1 MHIQSI
7 AARAALVSFFAFIA
21 PAAFAQDVSLVGG
34 APPVQTFDSLPAA
47 GTGSTLPSGW
57 YFAESKQNANAT
69 YAAGDGTSNT
79 GDTYS
84 FGSTGSSDRALG
96 TLQSG
101 KLASTIGAR
110 LRNDTSN
117 TLTTIAVAYTGEQW
131 RVGGSGIADRLDFQY
146 STNATSLTDASATW
160 VDVDALDFSS
170 PNTSATAAAL
180 DGNAAAN
187 RTAISASITGLSLAP
202 SGTIWV
208 RWVDLDVSG
217 NDDGLAID
225 DISFGVDGTP
235 PADVAPFVVATVP
248 TSGTGNFSPSATLA
262 VSFSEPVM
270 VSDPWY
276 TIQCTVSGAHTATVT
291 SGTSAYTLTPSP
303 AFAANESCSWTIL
316 AAGVV
321 DQDGTPDHPA
331 SDYTVSFTT
340 LDPSAQ
346 PPTVVST
353 QPANG
358 ATNVPIASDIRV
370 TFSEAVTTSNAFAL
384 SCDSTPI
391 QLAETGSGALRTLTP
406 YTVLPAGKVCVFTI
420 TATSVHDTDN
430 IALQADY
437 SASFTV
443 ASGTLGG
450 YYGNV
455 NTSSPEQLR
464 CSLHQTIKGHTIY
477 PYSGGAQNVWT
488 ILEIAQQDPN
498 NPAKII
504 DVYRNHSYTAVSD
517 RAGTGSGLTYNRE
530 HAWPNSLGFANSS
543 LAAYTDTHMLWLSD
557 TSQNAS
563 RGNKPYANCASGC
576 SELTTDFNNG
586 FGGGSGVYA
595 GNSNWY
601 KTPDG
606 NAGSFEVWNHRKG
619 EMARAMFYMAIRYEG
634 IASEAAHDGVIPDL
648 ELTDNRSLI
657 VITPNTASK
666 AYMGL
671 LTDLLAWNTQDPPD
685 ADEVARND
693 VIQSF
698 QGNRNPFVD
707 HPEWATSAL
716 FQSSE
721 PAVCQ
726 LGNDII
732 FKDGFGG
739 SP

>member
-7 AARAALVSFFAFIA
+7 AARAALVSFFAFFA

-34 APPVQTFDSLPAA
+34 APPVQTFDSLPAT
-47 GTGSTLPSGW
+47 GTGSTLLGGW

-69 YAAGDGTSNT
+69 YTAGDGTSNT

-84 FGSTGSSDRALG
+84 FGSAGSSDRALG

-117 TLTTIAVAYTGEQW
+117 ALTTIAVAYTGEQW

-146 STNATSLTDASATW
+146 STNATSLTDTAATW
-160 VDVDALDFSS
+160 VDVNALDFIS
-170 PNTSATAAAL
+170 PNTAATASAL
-180 DGNAAAN
+180 DGNASAN
-187 RTAISASITGLSLAP
+187 RTAISASIAGLNLAP
-202 SGTIWV
+202 SATIWV

-225 DISFGVDGTP
+225 DVSFAVDGTP
-235 PADVAPFVVATVP
+235 PVDVAPFVAATVP
-248 TSGTGNFSPSATLA
+248 ANTASNVALSATLA
-262 VSFSEPVM
+262 VSFSEAVT
-270 VSDPWY
+270 VSDPWF
-276 TIQCTVSGAHTATVT
+276 TIQCTT
-291 SGTSAYTLTPSP
+291 SGTHTAAVTGGPSAYTLTPSP
-303 AFAANESCSWTIL
+303 AFAANETCTWTIL

-321 DQDGTPDHPA
+321 DNDGTPDHPA
-331 SDYTVSFTT
+331 SDYTVQFST
-340 LDPSAQ
+340 LNPVAQ

-358 ATNVPIASDIRV
+358 AVNVPIASDIRV
-370 TFSEAVTTSNAFAL
+370 TFSESVTTSSAFAL

-391 QLAETGSGALRTLTP
+391 PLDETGTGATRTLTP
-406 YTVLPAGKVCVFTI
+406 FTVLPAGKSCVFTI
-420 TATSVHDTDN
+420 AAAGVHDEDDLTLQTDYTAYF
-430 IALQADY
+430 II
-437 SASFTV
+437 T
-443 ASGTLGG
+443 SGTLSD
-450 YYGNV
+450 YYDQV
-455 NTSSPEQLR
+455 NTSNAEQLR

-488 ILEIAQQDPN
+488 ILEIAQADPN
-498 NPAKII
+498 HPGKII

-576 SELTTDFNNG
+576 SELTTDINNG
-586 FGGGSGVYA
+586 FGGGSGTYP
-595 GNSNWY
+595 GNSNWV
-601 KTPDG
+601 KAPDG

-648 ELTDNRSLI
+648 ELTDDRYKI
-657 VITPNTASK
+657 VITSNTAAK

-693 VIQSF
+693 TIQSF

-707 HPEWATSAL
+707 HPEWATQAL

-726 LGNDII
+726 LGNDTI
-732 FKDGFGG
+732 FKNGFE
-739 SP
+739 

>member
-1 MHIQSI
+1 MQIQLI
-7 AARAALVSFFAFIA
+7 AARAALVSFFAFFA

-34 APPVQTFDSLPAA
+34 APPVQTFDSLPAT
-47 GTGSTLPSGW
+47 GTGSTLPGGW

-69 YAAGDGTSNT
+69 YTAGDGTSNT

-110 LRNDTSN
+110 LRNDTGN

-131 RVGGSGIADRLDFQY
+131 RVGGSGSPDRLDFQY
-146 STNATSLTDASATW
+146 STNATSLTDTAATW
-160 VDVDALDFSS
+160 VDVNALDFIS
-170 PNTSATAAAL
+170 PNTAATASAL
-180 DGNAAAN
+180 DGNASAN
-187 RTAISASITGLSLAP
+187 RTAISASIAGLNLAP
-202 SGTIWV
+202 SATIWV

-225 DISFGVDGTP
+225 DVSFAVDGTP
-235 PADVAPFVVATVP
+235 PVDVAPFVAATVP
-248 TSGTGNFSPSATLA
+248 ANTASNVALSATLA
-262 VSFSEPVM
+262 VSFSEAVT
-270 VSDPWY
+270 VSDPWF
-276 TIQCTVSGAHTATVT
+276 TIQCTT
-291 SGTSAYTLTPSP
+291 SGTHTAVVTGGPSAYTLTPAP
-303 AFAANESCSWTIL
+303 AFAANETCTWTIL

-321 DQDGTPDHPA
+321 DNDGTPDHPA
-331 SDYTVSFTT
+331 SDYTVQFST
-340 LDPSAQ
+340 LNPVAQ

-358 ATNVPIASDIRV
+358 AVNVPIASDIRV
-370 TFSEAVTTSNAFAL
+370 TFSESVTTSSAFAL

-391 QLAETGSGALRTLTP
+391 PLDETGTGATRTLTP
-406 YTVLPAGKVCVFTI
+406 FTVLPAGKSCVFTI
-420 TATSVHDTDN
+420 AAAGVHDADN
-430 IALQADY
+430 IALPADY
-437 SASFTV
+437 TASFTV
-443 ASGTLGG
+443 ASGTLSG
-450 YYGNV
+450 YYSNV
-455 NTSSPEQLR
+455 NTSSADQLR
-464 CSLHQTIKGHTIY
+464 CSLHATIKGHTIY

-488 ILEIAQQDPN
+488 ILEIAQADPN
-498 NPAKII
+498 NPGKII

-576 SELTTDFNNG
+576 SELTTDINNG
-586 FGGGSGVYA
+586 FGGGSGTYP
-595 GNSNWY
+595 GNSNWV
-601 KTPDG
+601 KAPDG

-648 ELTDNRSLI
+648 ELTDDRSKI
-657 VITPNTASK
+657 VITSNTAAK

-693 VIQSF
+693 TIQSF

-707 HPEWATSAL
+707 HPEWATQAL

-726 LGNDII
+726 LGNDTI
-732 FKDGFGG
+732 FKNGFE
-739 SP
+739 